1 MTAAIETN
9 RRKIIARLE
18 REGWRKVGGRKHDK
32 FEHPG
37 RSGVLITV
45 PRHRQL
51 SIGAARV
58 IAKAA
63 GWI

>member
-1 MTAAIETN
+1 MLAIGTN
-9 RRKIIARLE
+9 TRKIIVRLE
-18 REGWRKVGGRKHDK
+18 REGWQNVGGTKHDVFK
-32 FEHPG
+32 HPAKP
-37 RSGVLITV
+37 GVRIIV
-45 PRHRQL
+45 PRRCQL